1 MDILERLIR
10 ELDAREPV
18 EYKRYL
24 AVHVR
29 NLIREYAL
37 PITRPDW
44 RTCKADEV
52 RAIQL
57 LIRDESQNV
66 LDRIGGP
73 EFWDIVASQSLY
85 ELVVRYPPGPPNE
98 DGYTTLQLTRTW
110 RDWT

>member
-1 MDILERLIR
+1 MDIERLIR
-10 ELDAREPV
+10 ELAAREPV

-24 AVHVR
+24 AVRVR
-29 NLIREYAL
+29 KLIHDYAL
-37 PITRPDW
+37 PVTRADW

-52 RAIQL
+52 RAIKL
-57 LIRDESQNV
+57 LIRDEPDNV
-66 LDRIGGP
+66 ANRIGH

-98 DGYTTLQLTRTW
+98 DGQTTLQLTRTW